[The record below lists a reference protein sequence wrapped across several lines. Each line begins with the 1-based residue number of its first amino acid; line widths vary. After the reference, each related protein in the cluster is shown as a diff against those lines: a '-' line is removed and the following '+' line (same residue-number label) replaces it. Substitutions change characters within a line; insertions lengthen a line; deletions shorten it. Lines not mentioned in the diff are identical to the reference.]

1 MAITLFATGINAQI
15 RAYRATDRQ
24 VETLLNRIENRADT
38 FKNRLDRALDRTNI
52 DGTRQE
58 DSINYMVSQFEMAT
72 NRLKTNFDARR
83 STASDVQEVL
93 SRALSIDRFMR
104 NNNVQRNAQQPWNL
118 LRDDL
123 NTLAQYYSVNADWN
137 AVYTTPGSG
146 MSYNVA
152 DRDVQSLIQRIE
164 NSTDRFKNQVGRA
177 LNNSNIDS
185 TRREDSINY
194 MVSEFGAATNRLREN
209 FNGRRSTA
217 ADAQEV
223 FNRGARIDVFMRN
236 NQLPNQAE
244 NTWSQ
249 IRGDL
254 NTLAGYYS
262 VAANWDNVGTPTGGT
277 NTGSYTGSDVQ
288 MRDLIS
294 RLRTRTSDFRARY
307 SRWNT
312 SFVRGRN
319 RGEDLS
325 QYLVDL
331 DRNLNNLSTNYGRMG
346 RSEIEEVLRSA
357 SFIDREIATNRPNID
372 LVNRWRLVRDD
383 LGTLASYYRVSWN
396 WDNPVNTGGQLGGGG
411 SFDSRLTGSYRL
423 NESLSDNVTAVV
435 DRSIVNARYNDNRPN
450 LRTGLE
456 RRLRSPE
463 LITIEKRGNQITL
476 STGSQAP
483 VNFTADGAA
492 QTETSPNGRRVT
504 TRVITNDRDLTINYE
519 GDRMNDYYVS
529 FMPMGNGQLR
539 VTRRVYIEN
548 QNETVTVNSVYDK
561 VSPTPS
567 WSTVPGP
574 GWVGGNSNSGSFIV
588 PNNTT
593 IVASLTTPL
602 STRSA
607 RDGDRFSMTVDAPG
621 QYNGAVIEG
630 RVIGDR
636 SGVATGRANMSL
648 SFETIR
654 LRNGQSYQF
663 AGIVTQVRETD
674 GDMVSVNNEGTI
686 RDSSQTTKTVTRA
699 GIGAVLGAV
708 IGAIAG
714 GGQGAA
720 IGAGVGAGAGAGT
733 VILQGR
739 DNLEL
744 ESGTQF
750 TITATAPANVGI
762 N

>member
-1 MAITLFATGINAQI
+1 MRVNLTRITSLFAAVMAMTFFASVINAQ
-15 RAYRATDRQ
+15 RAYR
-24 VETLLNRIENRADT
+24 
-38 FKNRLDRALDRTNI
+38 
-52 DGTRQE
+52 
-58 DSINYMVSQFEMAT
+58 
-72 NRLKTNFDARR
+72 
-83 STASDVQEVL
+83 
-93 SRALSIDRFMR
+93 
-104 NNNVQRNAQQPWNL
+104 
-118 LRDDL
+118 
-123 NTLAQYYSVNADWN
+123 
-137 AVYTTPGSG
+137 
-146 MSYNVA
+146 VA
-152 DRDVQSLIQRIE
+152 DREVQTVIQRIE
-164 NSTDRFKNQVGRA
+164 NNTDRFKNQIGRA
-177 LNNSNIDS
+177 LNNSNVDN

-194 MVSEFGAATNRLREN
+194 MVSEFEAATNRLRDN

-223 FNRGARIDVFMRN
+223 FNRGAMIDRFMRN
-236 NQLPNQAE
+236 NQLPNRAE
-244 NTWSQ
+244 TTWSE
-249 IRGDL
+249 IRSDL

-262 VAANWDNVGTPTGGT
+262 VTANWDNLGTPTGGG
-277 NTGSYTGSDVQ
+277 NTGSYAASDLQ
-288 MRDLIS
+288 MRDLFN
-294 RLRTRTSDFRARY
+294 RLRTRTSDFRTRY

-312 SFVRGRN
+312 SFLRTRN
-319 RGEDLS
+319 RGEDIS
-325 QYLVDL
+325 QYLNDL
-331 DRNLNNLSTNYGRMG
+331 DRNLNAFSSNYSRNGTA
-346 RSEIEEVLRSA
+346 EVQEVLRAA
-357 SFIDREIATNRPNID
+357 SMIDREISANRPSND
-372 LVNRWRLVRDD
+372 LVNRWGLVRDD
-383 LGTLASYYRVSWN
+383 LNTLASYYRVSWDWN
-396 WDNPVNTGGQLGGGG
+396 NPVNTGDQWGGSGIGAG
-411 SFDSRLTGSYRL
+411 SFDSQLTGSYRL

-435 DRSIVNARYNDNRPN
+435 DRSIVNARYNDSRPN
-450 LRTGLE
+450 LRNTLE

-463 LITIEKRGNQITL
+463 LITLEKRGSQITM
-476 STGSQAP
+476 STGNQAP
-483 VNFTADGAA
+483 VNFTANGVA

-504 TRVITNDRDLTINYE
+504 TRVVSNDRELTINYE

-529 FMPMGNGQLR
+529 FNPSRNGQLR

-561 VSPTPS
+561 ISPTPS

-574 GWVGGNSNSGSFIV
+574 GWVGGNSNSGGFIV

-602 STRSA
+602 STRTA

-636 SGVATGRANMSL
+636 SGVVSGRANMSL

-663 AGIVTQVRETD
+663 AGIVSQVRETD
-674 GDMVSVNNEGTI
+674 GTMVSVNNEGSI
-686 RDSSQTTKTVTRA
+686 RDGSQTTKTVTRA

-720 IGAGVGAGAGAGT
+720 IGAGVGAGAGAGS

-750 TITATAPANVGI
+750 TITATAPANVGV